1 MGSTSMLAQAV
12 TLQARRPMAI
22 PALRIRRVNTFAS
35 SSSKNSPSTLKAHAH
50 ASKSQSKAIGLALA
64 ALIAS
69 SGGVMVDEAMA
80 ARSGGRVGGSSF
92 RSAPRASTSSRRS
105 GGGSYG
111 SYVAPPVMGYGYGV
125 PMMPGFGYGYGF
137 SPFFFGGG
145 IFQFMIFLFVI
156 NSVLNVL
163 SSVGKNNDKDGDD
176 GDDFYDV

>member
-1 MGSTSMLAQAV
+1 MLAQAV

-92 RSAPRASTSSRRS
+92 RSAPR
-105 GGGSYG
+105 
-111 SYVAPPVMGYGYGV
+111 
-125 PMMPGFGYGYGF
+125 
-137 SPFFFGGG
+137 
-145 IFQFMIFLFVI
+145 
-156 NSVLNVL
+156 
-163 SSVGKNNDKDGDD
+163 
-176 GDDFYDV
+176 

>member
-1 MGSTSMLAQAV
+1 
-12 TLQARRPMAI
+12 MAI

-35 SSSKNSPSTLKAHAH
+35 SSSKNSPSTLKTSKAH

-137 SPFFFGGG
+137 SPFFGGG

-163 SSVGKNNDKDGDD
+163 S
-176 GDDFYDV
+176 

>member
-1 MGSTSMLAQAV
+1 
-12 TLQARRPMAI
+12 
-22 PALRIRRVNTFAS
+22 
-35 SSSKNSPSTLKAHAH
+35 
-50 ASKSQSKAIGLALA
+50 
-64 ALIAS
+64 
-69 SGGVMVDEAMA
+69 MVDEAMA

-105 GGGSYG
+105 GGGATYNT
-111 SYVAPPVMGYGYGV
+111 YVAPPVMGYGYGV